1 MSAEPPSPKVRV
13 VHALRG
19 LLSTGFFN
27 IVGSSVFNRIITF
40 LSGMVL
46 VRVLSKEDYGA
57 YSYALTLVNYFILFN
72 GLGTSSCVVQLCV
85 EQKEDGRAE
94 YVYQVA
100 NSIGILWDMVLTCAI
115 AFVAMFV
122 ELSVEGANL
131 ALLCL
136 APLPLCSLL
145 VEFQQQRLRSEFK
158 TREYAWATNIN
169 SVVLV
174 ALSVLGAFV
183 GSTTGLSLARS
194 LAMVLSVIVVFFLFR
209 TRIYLCPP
217 KAPYVLI
224 ADIVKMSLTVCV
236 TNAVSQA
243 LMLIGTS
250 FVGFQL
256 RSADLTATY
265 STATAIPF
273 ALAFLPSMITV
284 YAMPFFVQHASERR
298 WVLRSLALCTLATMA
313 ASSLV
318 AVFCIGLADWLIPF
332 VFGDQYKDAIPSF
345 RILIVAFAV
354 AAPFRTVSGNVLAS
368 HRRYVFNLLSGLV
381 SLVTCSV
388 VTWWALPSMG
398 IEGAA
403 IGYLAAMVVGS
414 IVNVGGVLAFAGCP
428 RHLTLSREDAS
439 DERVQRDS

>member
-1 MSAEPPSPKVRV
+1 MSTEPLSPKNRAA
-13 VHALRG
+13 HALRG

-27 IVGSSVFNRIITF
+27 IVGSSVLNRIITF
-40 LSGMVL
+40 LSGMIL

-85 EQKEDGRAE
+85 EQKEDDRAE
-94 YVYQVA
+94 YVYRIA
-100 NSIGILWDMVLTCAI
+100 NTIGILWDIVLACVI
-115 AFVAMFV
+115 AFVALFV
-122 ELSVEGANL
+122 KLSVEGANI

-169 SVVLV
+169 SAVLV
-174 ALSVLGAFV
+174 AFSVLGAFI

-194 LAMVLSVIVVFFLFR
+194 LAMVASVIVVFFLFR
-209 TRIYLCPP
+209 TRVYLRSP
-217 KAPYVLI
+217 KAPRALI

-243 LMLIGTS
+243 LILIGTS
-250 FVGFQL
+250 FVGSQL
-256 RSADLTATY
+256 QSAELTATY

-284 YAMPFFVQHASERR
+284 YAMPYFVEHASDRR
-298 WVLRSLALCTLATMA
+298 WVLRSLALCTLAAMVI
-313 ASSLV
+313 SSLV
-318 AVFCIGLADWLIPF
+318 AMFCIFSADWLIPF
-332 VFGDQYKDAIPSF
+332 VFGDQYIDAIPSF
-345 RILIVAFAV
+345 RILIVAFAI

-368 HRRYVFNLLSGLV
+368 HRRYVFNLFSGLV

-388 VTWWALPSMG
+388 VTWLTLPSMG

-414 IVNVGGVLAFAGCP
+414 IVSAGGVLVFAGRP
-428 RHLTLSREDAS
+428 RLLTLCPEDAS
-439 DERVQRDS
+439 DEEA